1 MIIDTTK
8 MSSRGQVVIP
18 LDMREDIREGDKLI
32 VIRKDN
38 EIILKKSIP
47 ESAILSEKSFAKIW
61 LNKKRVPALGCNG
74 FFFRRKI
81 FDEAPID
88 VFLHPIFVYG
98 MVQKGHKVIAKV
110 KQEIIHIITSSWQ
123 ELMQEIFPL
132 RTIHLTRFMLH
143 MCWSIL
149 MT

>member
-18 LDMREDIREGDKLI
+18 LDMREDIKEGDKLI

-61 LNKKRVPALGCNG
+61 LNKKE
-74 FFFRRKI
+74 
-81 FDEAPID
+81 DEAWKD
-88 VFLHPIFVYG
+88 L
-98 MVQKGHKVIAKV
+98 
-110 KQEIIHIITSSWQ
+110 
-123 ELMQEIFPL
+123 
-132 RTIHLTRFMLH
+132 
-143 MCWSIL
+143 
-149 MT
+149 